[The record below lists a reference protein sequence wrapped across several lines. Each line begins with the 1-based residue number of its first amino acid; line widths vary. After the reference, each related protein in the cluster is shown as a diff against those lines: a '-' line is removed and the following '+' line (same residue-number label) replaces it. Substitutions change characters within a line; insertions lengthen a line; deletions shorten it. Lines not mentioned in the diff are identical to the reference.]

1 MYYGFDRQLGYFQLG
16 TLTYKPN
23 INVLYMFLMNAWV
36 HAKWLQ
42 SYPTLCNPMSMGFS
56 RQEYWRGLPYSPL
69 GDTPNP
75 GIEPGFPVVEANSL
89 PLAEAQNSYRHLH
102 N

>member
-36 HAKWLQ
+36 RAKWLQ
-42 SYPTLCNPMSMGFS
+42 SYPTLCDPMDCSPSGSSVHGILQATILEWVAIASF
-56 RQEYWRGLPYSPL
+56 RGS
-69 GDTPNP
+69 
-75 GIEPGFPVVEANSL
+75 S
-89 PLAEAQNSYRHLH
+89 
-102 N
+102 